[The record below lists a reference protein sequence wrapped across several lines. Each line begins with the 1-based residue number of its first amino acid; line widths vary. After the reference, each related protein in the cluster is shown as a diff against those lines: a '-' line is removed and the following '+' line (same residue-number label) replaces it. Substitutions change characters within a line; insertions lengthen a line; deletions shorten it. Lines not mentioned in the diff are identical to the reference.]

1 MIVGT
6 GIDIVTTARF
16 RAILERQK
24 ERFVQRV
31 FTAAEQEYCKG
42 HRNPVPHYAAR
53 FAAKEAFLKALGTGW
68 AGGIRWLDIEILR
81 SPGAAPSIRL
91 HAVAAQV
98 AAEKLV
104 RSIHVSLSHS
114 DEAAVATVIL
124 ES

>member
-1 MIVGT
+1 MIVGA
-6 GIDIVTTARF
+6 GIDIVATARF
-16 RAILERQK
+16 RDVLERQR
-24 ERFVQRV
+24 ERFVERV
-31 FTAAEQEYCKG
+31 FTAAEQDYCRA

-68 AGGIRWLDIEILR
+68 AGGIRWLDIEVLR
-81 SPGAAPSIRL
+81 GRGAAPSIRL
-91 HAVAAQV
+91 HAIAAQI

-114 DEAAVATVIL
+114 DDAAVATVIL

>member
-16 RAILERQK
+16 RDVLERQR
-24 ERFVQRV
+24 ERFIQRV
-31 FTAAEQEYCKG
+31 FTATEQEYCRA
-42 HRNPVPHYAAR
+42 HRNPATHYAAR

-68 AGGIRWLDIEILR
+68 AGGIRWLDIEVLR
-81 SPGAAPSIRL
+81 EPGAAPSIRL
-91 HAVAAQV
+91 HAIAAQV

-104 RSIHVSLSHS
+104 RSVHVSLSHS

>member
-1 MIVGT
+1 MIVGA
-6 GIDIVTTARF
+6 GIDIVATARF
-16 RAILERQK
+16 RDILERQK

-31 FTAAEQEYCKG
+31 FTAAEQEYCRA

-68 AGGIRWLDIEILR
+68 AGGIRWLDIEVLR
-81 SPGAAPSIRL
+81 DPGSAPSIRL
-91 HAVAAQV
+91 HAIAAQV

-104 RSIHVSLSHS
+104 RSVHVSLSHS
-114 DEAAVATVIL
+114 DEAAVAAVIL